1 MEVSVSAQNEHV
13 MFAQGC
19 LVRTHKMALRPPV
32 LGDMH
37 VLPSAF

>member
-32 LGDMH
+32 L
-37 VLPSAF
+37 SEIYTET